1 MSKKLRQMVNS
12 IGKEAYYKKKTEF
25 LEEEIKRSKLLQD
38 EILQKQ
44 NRDIKEHEK
53 RMILLD
59 LDIKIK
65 EALLRE
71 NLNK

>member
-1 MSKKLRQMVNS
+1 MSKKLRQMVNP

-25 LEEEIKRSKLLQD
+25 FEEIKRSKLLQD

-65 EALLRE
+65 ETLLRE